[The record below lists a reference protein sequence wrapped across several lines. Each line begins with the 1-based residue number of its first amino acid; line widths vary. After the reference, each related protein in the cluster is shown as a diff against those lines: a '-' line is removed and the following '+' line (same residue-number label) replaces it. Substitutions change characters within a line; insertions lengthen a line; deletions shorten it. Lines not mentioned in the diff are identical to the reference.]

1 MQYQKAKH
9 DVLTCILIK
18 TYSYLAHSITATE
31 NPCKT
36 KSPHFQS
43 IFMYPYL
50 YDQLHQNKV
59 CLELTQNKAEAY
71 KISLEILLTT
81 KY

>member
-18 TYSYLAHSITATE
+18 TYSCLITATE
-31 NPCKT
+31 NPRKT